1 MITNAMSY
9 VNNSNV
15 RWCRFKIWCQFTG
28 TKVVNIW
35 FWIDWWKR
43 VSIKRRMSMQWTDK
57 MSERPHLLHAKSTA
71 FGLIFYST
79 LESGGARNLKSEKL
93 VWKCLLMASGSSW
106 AHRTINHTS
115 DGYGRNW
122 KIYIISKEEKTAR
135 EGSWRHATLRC
146 FFYIAL
152 LQWYM
157 FFYWFYRH
165 FVKFIELRKQ
175 WGFLKWK
182 WSVGYI

>member
-1 MITNAMSY
+1 MGWPLEARRS
-9 VNNSNV
+9 VFPDWLCDVS
-15 RWCRFKIWCQFTG
+15 FTISG
-28 TKVVNIW
+28 ARRAPT
-35 FWIDWWKR
+35 KR
-43 VSIKRRMSMQWTDK
+43 VSIKKRVSVKWTDK

-122 KIYIISKEEKTAR
+122 KIYIISKEEKNCSWGLLKAR
-135 EGSWRHATLRC
+135 NITL
-146 FFYIAL
+146 FLLHSIIAVI
-152 LQWYM
+152 YV
-157 FFYWFYRH
+157 FYWFYRH